1 MKIISKALN
10 LSKEEYFKKH
20 LLIINPILPVPLTD
34 KEIEF
39 LATALR
45 VEDKLKEYTFET
57 TGRKEIRKIMGI
69 SHGGF
74 GNYLREL
81 KLKGYLLED
90 EEGRVTILD
99 ILRAEKG
106 WQGYQFKLNVI

>member
-1 MKIISKALN
+1 MQIISTILGV
-10 LSKEEYFKKH
+10 SKEEYFRKH
-20 LLIINPILPVPLTD
+20 LLIISPFLPVPLTE

-39 LATALR
+39 LATALM
-45 VEDKLKEYTFET
+45 VEEKLKEFTFET
-57 TGRKEIRKIMGI
+57 TGRREIRRIMKI

-90 EEGRVTILD
+90 EHGRITIKEL
-99 ILRAEKG
+99 LKAEKN
-106 WQGYQFKLNVI
+106 WQGYQFKIEIK